1 MSSLTLPN
9 YSAFLQSPQLYITNT
24 SKKKNVNDSSIWG
37 TKLCL
42 MNGGSISLGVA
53 RKRCHFRVNAMS
65 TSSSLK
71 MNLNEYMVTLEKPLG
86 IRFAL
91 SVDGT
96 VFVHSLKKGVRF
108 LSLLSPFHFIATL
121 LLYCNSVSKAHTP
134 IHTYVK

>member
-9 YSAFLQSPQLYITNT
+9 YSAFLQSPQFITNT
-24 SKKKNVNDSSIWG
+24 SKKIVNDSSIWG
-37 TKLCL
+37 TRLCL
-42 MNGGSISLGVA
+42 MNGSSISVGVT
-53 RKRCHFRVNAMS
+53 RKKCHFRVYAMS
-65 TSSSLK
+65 TSSSSAALK

-108 LSLLSPFHFIATL
+108 LSLLFLFI
-121 LLYCNSVSKAHTP
+121 
-134 IHTYVK
+134 